1 MAEVDGLKTWSSIQR
16 FVIQNLLPKSAFLT
30 TCMELYGREGN
41 YTPEEFFRDMEN
53 GIFSELQNG
62 DGIPS
67 SRRDLQMEYIRQV
80 MAITNYSEV
89 RKTTNLL
96 TLFIL
101 QMERVAKAAE
111 AYAAK
116 TQDESTRMHANAIV
130 KTIGAWL
137 KGEKNAIY

>member
-1 MAEVDGLKTWSSIQR
+1 MGTR
-16 FVIQNLLPKSAFLT
+16 FLLPAVT
-30 TCMELYGREGN
+30 
-41 YTPEEFFRDMEN
+41 FRWN
-53 GIFSELQNG
+53 TSV
-62 DGIPS
+62 
-67 SRRDLQMEYIRQV
+67 V

-96 TLFIL
+96 TLFTL

-116 TQDESTRMHANAIV
+116 TQDESARMHANAIV

>member
-1 MAEVDGLKTWSSIQR
+1 MKTWSSIQR

-96 TLFIL
+96 TLFTL

-111 AYAAK
+111 AYAAE
-116 TQDESTRMHANAIV
+116 DTRRVCPECMANAIV